1 MRALGRLLE
10 YHRQQRDYD
19 TAIAYGQRV
28 LSCDPMREQIHR
40 QLIQLYLEAGN
51 PAAALRQ
58 YERCEEMVRR
68 DLGTDLLPE
77 TKALLPR
84 LMGRAGGTPHG
95 HALVRTSPV
104 MPAALSIA
112 TSGKADHAPSGL
124 AEAVALMQQARAQ
137 LAEATRI
144 LETIKRR
151 MQGEAEQLS
160 VLHRPACADETH
172 RAEQVTAA
180 RL

>member
-1 MRALGRLLE
+1 
-10 YHRQQRDYD
+10 
-19 TAIAYGQRV
+19 
-28 LSCDPMREQIHR
+28 
-40 QLIQLYLEAGN
+40 
-51 PAAALRQ
+51 
-58 YERCEEMVRR
+58 
-68 DLGTDLLPE
+68 
-77 TKALLPR
+77 
-84 LMGRAGGTPHG
+84 
-95 HALVRTSPV
+95 

-160 VLHRPACADETH
+160 VLHRPACGDETH